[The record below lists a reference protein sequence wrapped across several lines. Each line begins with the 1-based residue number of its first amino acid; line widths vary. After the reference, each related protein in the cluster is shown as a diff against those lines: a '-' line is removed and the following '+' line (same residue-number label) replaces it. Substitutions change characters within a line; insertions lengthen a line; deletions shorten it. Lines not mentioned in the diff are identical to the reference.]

1 VRVVLVPGGGG
12 AGYAWSATVDELRR
26 RGVDAVAP
34 DLPVGPGTGLAEYID
49 AVVEAAGD
57 ASDVVLGALSLGG
70 FTVAPAAIR
79 LPVTRLVFV
88 NAMIPLP
95 RERAAD
101 WGDATGH
108 TAAVRAAERAAG
120 RDPDAPF
127 DPVAAFLLGL
137 TPEQRRALDAAE
149 RDEDERVFDE
159 PCPFDAWPAVP
170 MRVVAG
176 RDDRFLPVAFQ
187 RTVAR
192 DRLDVEL
199 TAIPGG
205 HLAPLSHPVETADEI
220 LRE

>member
-1 VRVVLVPGGGG
+1 VRIVLVPGGGG

-26 RGVDAVAP
+26 RGIDAVAP
-34 DLPVGPGTGLAEYID
+34 DLPVGPGTGLTEYID
-49 AVVEAAGD
+49 AVVEAA
-57 ASDVVLGALSLGG
+57 
-70 FTVAPAAIR
+70 
-79 LPVTRLVFV
+79 VTRLVFG

-108 TAAVRAAERAAG
+108 TAAARAAERAAG

-137 TPEQRRALDAAE
+137 TSEQRRALDAAE
-149 RDEDERVFDE
+149 RD
-159 PCPFDAWPAVP
+159 
-170 MRVVAG
+170 
-176 RDDRFLPVAFQ
+176 DRFLPLAFQ

-192 DRLDVEL
+192 DRLDMEL
-199 TAIPGG
+199 TTIPGG

-220 LRE
+220 LRA

>member
-1 VRVVLVPGGGG
+1 MRVALVPGGGG
-12 AGYAWSATVDELRR
+12 AGYAWSATAAELRR

-34 DLPVGPGTGLAEYID
+34 ALPVGPGNGLPEYID

-57 ASDVVLGALSLGG
+57 ASEVVLGALSLGG
-70 FTVAPAAIR
+70 FTIVPAAMR

-108 TAAVRAAERAAG
+108 TAAVRTAELAAG

-127 DPVAAFLLGL
+127 DPVAAFLLDL
-137 TPEQRRALDAAE
+137 TPEQRHALDAAE

-159 PCPFDAWPAVP
+159 PCPFDAWPLVP
-170 MRVVAG
+170 VRVVAG

-192 DRLDVEL
+192 ERLDVEL

-205 HLAPLSHPVETADEI
+205 HLAPLSHPVETADAI
-220 LRE
+220 LRD

>member
-12 AGYAWSATVDELRR
+12 AGYAWSATVAELRR

-34 DLPVGPGTGLAEYID
+34 DLPVGPGNGLPEYVD

-57 ASDVVLGALSLGG
+57 ASEVVLGALSLGG
-70 FTVAPAAIR
+70 FTIVPAATR

-108 TAAVRAAERAAG
+108 TAAVRTAELAAG
-120 RDPDAPF
+120 RDPDAPL
-127 DPVAAFLLGL
+127 DPVAAFLLDM
-137 TPEQRRALDAAE
+137 TPEQRRAVDAAE
-149 RDEDERVFDE
+149 RDEGERVFDE
-159 PCPFDAWPAVP
+159 PCPFDAWPPVP
-170 MRVVAG
+170 VRVVAG
-176 RDDRFLPVAFQ
+176 RDDRFLPAAFQ

-199 TAIPGG
+199 MTIPGG
-205 HLAPLSHPVETADEI
+205 HLAPLSQPVETADAI
-220 LRE
+220 LRD